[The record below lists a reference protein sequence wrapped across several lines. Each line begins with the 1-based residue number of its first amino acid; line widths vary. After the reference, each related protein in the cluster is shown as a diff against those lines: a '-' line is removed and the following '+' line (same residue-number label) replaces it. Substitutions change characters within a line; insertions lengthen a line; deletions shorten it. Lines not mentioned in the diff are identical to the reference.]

1 MSQKN
6 VEAFKRV
13 IDANNRGDYD
23 AVLEECDPD
32 IEWHA
37 IFGMMFGGE
46 ATVVRGHEAVLEHF
60 RELDEGF
67 AVRDVQ
73 WSEFR
78 DIGERVVA
86 LGHVRAEGR
95 ESGVALDSPW
105 AGVADFRGGKICGF
119 RDYLDHI
126 EALEAAGLSE

>member
-1 MSQKN
+1 MSQESM
-6 VEAFKRV
+6 EAFKRV
-13 IDANNRGDYD
+13 IEANNRRDYE
-23 AVLEECDPD
+23 AVLEECDPE

-46 ATVVRGHEAVLEHF
+46 ATVVRGHEAALEHF

-67 AVRDVQ
+67 AVRNVQ
-73 WSEFR
+73 CSEFR
-78 DIGERVVA
+78 DLGERVVA
-86 LGHVRAEGR
+86 LGHVRAVGR

-105 AGVADFRGGKICGF
+105 AGVADFRGGKVVGF
-119 RDYLDHI
+119 RDYLDHT